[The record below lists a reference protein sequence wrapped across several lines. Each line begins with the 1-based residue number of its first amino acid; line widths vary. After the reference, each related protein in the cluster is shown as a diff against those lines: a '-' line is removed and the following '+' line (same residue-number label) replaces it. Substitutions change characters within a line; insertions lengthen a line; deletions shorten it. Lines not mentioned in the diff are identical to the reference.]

1 MAGQNHN
8 SYPIN
13 QITEALKA
21 SIPDLSSLRELKKG
35 YNEMPI
41 DTEDPRFDEPVVD
54 IAEYG
59 LAGQAYYSRPN
70 VATSSPVLD
79 VPKALFLRK
88 SVAETLA
95 KINEGLANPAITEF
109 FGGEVELYVEDALRK
124 VSLQKNLFES
134 VFPALIRANHPG
146 ISDEEMIAKRKDLI
160 AIPSADSLRP
170 SPHATGGAV
179 DVILRYKRADKG
191 FVAGSEVPMGHADG
205 DTSAKINPDY
215 FEKNPQT
222 TDDFIA
228 QKNRRAFY
236 AIMTGAAFGFDS
248 GLANNPTEFWHW
260 CYGDQMWARL
270 RQESAALYSLAE

>member
-8 SYPIN
+8 SYHID
-13 QITEALKA
+13 QIAEALKA
-21 SIPDLSSLRELKKG
+21 SIPDLDSLRELKKG
-35 YNEMPI
+35 YSEVPI
-41 DTEDPRFDEPVVD
+41 DTNDPRYDEPTVD
-54 IAEYG
+54 ITDYN

-70 VATSSPVLD
+70 VATGVPVAE
-79 VPKALFLRK
+79 VPKTLYLRK

-95 KINEGLANPAITEF
+95 KINKALANPVIAEF

-124 VSLQKNLFES
+124 TSLQKNLFEF
-134 VFPALIRANHPG
+134 VFPALIRANHSG
-146 ISDEEMIAKRKDLI
+146 ISDEEMIARRKDLI
-160 AIPSADSLRP
+160 AVPSTDPLRP

-179 DVILRYKRADKG
+179 DVILRYKQADKG
-191 FVAGSEVPMGHADG
+191 FVAGSEVPMGHQDG

-215 FEKNPQT
+215 FEKNSQT

-248 GLANNPTEFWHW
+248 GLVNNPTEFWHW
-260 CYGDQMWARL
+260 GYGDQMWAKL
-270 RQESAALYSLAE
+270 RQEPVAFYSLIE

>member
-13 QITEALKA
+13 QIAEALEA
-21 SIPDLSSLRELKKG
+21 SIPDLDSLRELKKG

-41 DTEDPRFDEPVVD
+41 DTNDPRFDEPIVD
-54 IAEYG
+54 IADYS

-70 VATSSPVLD
+70 IATSSPVPD

-95 KINEGLANPAITEF
+95 RINEALANPVITEF

-134 VFPALIRANHPG
+134 VFPALIRANHSG
-146 ISDEEMIAKRKDLI
+146 ISDEEMTAKRKDLI
-160 AIPSADSLRP
+160 AVPSADPLKP

-179 DVILRYKRADKG
+179 DVILRYKQADKG
-191 FVAGSEVPMGHADG
+191 FVAGSEVPMGHTDG

-215 FEKNPQT
+215 FEKNSQT

-236 AIMTGAAFGFDS
+236 AIMTGAAFGYDS

-260 CYGDQMWARL
+260 DYGDQIWAKL
-270 RQESAALYSLAE
+270 RQEPAALYSLAE